1 MSLKF
6 GFISEVQMMA
16 KSKEIIFSTRFRGYD
31 PEAVDIQIS
40 KLQKENATLINKQET
55 LEEELKKLREENKIL
70 SHRIQIHEKA
80 SEEIARLALKEASE
94 LIEKAKRNAN
104 LILKESLDYVR
115 TLSGEVEGFKEQAA
129 NFRASVQKMSQD
141 LLDIIDNSEVYY
153 LLNEGKSSQEAPK
166 VVELENDSQEN

>member
-1 MSLKF
+1 
-6 GFISEVQMMA
+6 MA
-16 KSKEIIFSTRFRGYD
+16 KIKEINFPTKFRGYD
-31 PEAVDIQIS
+31 QESVESYIS
-40 KLQKENATLINKQET
+40 KLGHEKAELVKKQES
-55 LEEELKKLREENKIL
+55 LEEEIKKLREENKIL
-70 SHRIQIHEKA
+70 SHRISIHEKA

-129 NFRASVQKMSQD
+129 NFRSSVQKMSQD

-153 LLNEGKSSQEAPK
+153 LLNEGKPSLNSTTVENNEESQK
-166 VVELENDSQEN
+166 N

>member
-1 MSLKF
+1 
-6 GFISEVQMMA
+6 MA
-16 KSKEIIFSTRFRGYD
+16 QNKKVSFSTKFRGYD
-31 PEAVDIQIS
+31 PEAVNAHI
-40 KLQKENATLINKQET
+40 KGLENDKAALIKKQEA
-55 LEEELKKLREENKIL
+55 LEEELKKIREENKIL

-129 NFRASVQKMSQD
+129 NFRSSVQKMSQD

-153 LLNEGKSSQEAPK
+153 LLNEGKPSLDNTKVNEIEESQK
-166 VVELENDSQEN
+166 N

>member
-1 MSLKF
+1 
-6 GFISEVQMMA
+6 MA
-16 KSKEIIFSTRFRGYD
+16 QNKKVSFSTKFRGYD
-31 PEAVDIQIS
+31 PEAVNAHI
-40 KLQKENATLINKQET
+40 KGLENEKAALIKKQEA
-55 LEEELKKLREENKIL
+55 LEEELKKIREENKIL

-129 NFRASVQKMSQD
+129 NFRSSVQKMSQD

-153 LLNEGKSSQEAPK
+153 LLNEGKPSLDNTKVNEIEESQK
-166 VVELENDSQEN
+166 N

>member
-1 MSLKF
+1 
-6 GFISEVQMMA
+6 MA
-16 KSKEIIFSTRFRGYD
+16 HNKKVTFSTKFRGYD
-31 PEAVDIQIS
+31 PEAVDSHIQG
-40 KLQKENATLINKQET
+40 LENEKETLIKKQES

-129 NFRASVQKMSQD
+129 NFRSSVQKMSQD

-153 LLNEGKSSQEAPK
+153 LLNEGKPSIDNDKVIENGESQK
-166 VVELENDSQEN
+166 N

>member
-1 MSLKF
+1 
-6 GFISEVQMMA
+6 MA
-16 KSKEIIFSTRFRGYD
+16 KNKEFNFPTKFRGYD
-31 PEAVDIQIS
+31 PESVD
-40 KLQKENATLINKQET
+40 LQINKLNQENET
-55 LEEELKKLREENKIL
+55 LVKKQESLEEEIKKLREENKIL

-129 NFRASVQKMSQD
+129 NFRSSVQKMSQD

-153 LLNEGKSSQEAPK
+153 LLNEGKPSLNSTTVENNEESQK
-166 VVELENDSQEN
+166 N

>member
-1 MSLKF
+1 M
-6 GFISEVQMMA
+6 VANQ
-16 KSKEIIFSTRFRGYD
+16 KETFPIKFRGYD
-31 PEAVDIQIS
+31 QEAVDTKIN
-40 KLQKENATLINKQET
+40 KLQKENANLVKKQET
-55 LEEELKKLREENKIL
+55 LEEEIKKLREENKIL

-115 TLSGEVEGFKEQAA
+115 TLSGEIEGFKEQAGK
-129 NFRASVQKMSQD
+129 FRGSVQKMSQD

-153 LLNEGKSSQEAPK
+153 LLSESKKSE
-166 VVELENDSQEN
+166 VVTTTEEETN

>member
-1 MSLKF
+1 
-6 GFISEVQMMA
+6 MA
-16 KSKEIIFSTRFRGYD
+16 QNKKVSFSTKFRGYD
-31 PEAVDIQIS
+31 PEAVNAHI
-40 KLQKENATLINKQET
+40 KGLENDKAALIKKQEA
-55 LEEELKKLREENKIL
+55 LEEELKKIREENKIL

-129 NFRASVQKMSQD
+129 NFRSSVQKMSQD

-153 LLNEGKSSQEAPK
+153 LLNEGKPSLNSTTVENNEESQK
-166 VVELENDSQEN
+166 N

>member
-1 MSLKF
+1 
-6 GFISEVQMMA
+6 MA
-16 KSKEIIFSTRFRGYD
+16 KNKEINFPTKFRGYD
-31 PEAVDIQIS
+31 QEAVELHINT
-40 KLQKENATLINKQET
+40 LNHENSELVKKQES
-55 LEEELKKLREENKIL
+55 LEEEIKKLREENKIL
-70 SHRIQIHEKA
+70 SHRISIHEKA

-129 NFRASVQKMSQD
+129 NFRSSVQKMSQD

-153 LLNEGKSSQEAPK
+153 LLNEGKPSLNSTTVENNEESQK
-166 VVELENDSQEN
+166 N

>member
-1 MSLKF
+1 
-6 GFISEVQMMA
+6 MA
-16 KSKEIIFSTRFRGYD
+16 KSNKITFQTKFRGYD
-31 PEAVDIQIS
+31 QEAVDLQIS
-40 KLQKENATLINKQET
+40 KLQKEKEELIKKQEA
-55 LEEELKKLREENKIL
+55 LEEEIKKLREENKIL
-70 SHRIQIHEKA
+70 SHRISIHEKA

-129 NFRASVQKMSQD
+129 SFRASVQKMSQD

-153 LLNEGKSSQEAPK
+153 LLNEGKASQNSEK
-166 VVELENDSQEN
+166 LIEIKEEDS

>member
-1 MSLKF
+1 
-6 GFISEVQMMA
+6 MA
-16 KSKEIIFSTRFRGYD
+16 KNKEFNFPTKFRGYD
-31 PEAVDIQIS
+31 QEAVEMYIE
-40 KLQKENATLINKQET
+40 KLNRESNDLVKKQES
-55 LEEELKKLREENKIL
+55 LEEEIKKLREENKIL
-70 SHRIQIHEKA
+70 SHRISIHEKA

-129 NFRASVQKMSQD
+129 NFRSSVQKMSQD

-153 LLNEGKSSQEAPK
+153 LLNEGKPSLNSTTVENNEESQK
-166 VVELENDSQEN
+166 N